1 MKNNKNLILIAIITS
16 LVILTGVIYLYSTKN
31 KIQRNQLTND
41 NQQQDQ
47 RNLERNLNENNQR
60 DNDEMQRPNQKSPRG
75 NGQGMQNEGNGQGIR
90 DQQIIEDDY
99 INVPDAEYD
108 EITMQAQDAIL
119 AALDDE
125 YKAYATYDAI
135 INKFGDVRPFSMII
149 NSEQQHIN
157 SLITLLNRYNIE
169 VPQNEYL
176 NNIQVTDSVAQA
188 CAIGVTAEIE
198 NAALYR
204 ETLIPAVEQY
214 NDIKT
219 VFEGLMN
226 ASQTKH
232 LPAFERCAN

>member
-1 MKNNKNLILIAIITS
+1 MKENKNIIIIASVVGVIILVLAFFYFTNNKN
-16 LVILTGVIYLYSTKN
+16 
-31 KIQRNQLTND
+31 QRNQFTND
-41 NQQQDQ
+41 YQRQDQ
-47 RNLERNLNENNQR
+47 TNFERNLDENNQR
-60 DNDEMQRPNQKSPRG
+60 GNDGMQRPDQKNPRG
-75 NGQGMQNEGNGQGIR
+75 KGQGMQGEGNSQGMR
-90 DQQIIEDDY
+90 DQKINDDY

-135 INKFGDVRPFSMII
+135 INKFGEVRPFSMII

-169 VPQNEYL
+169 VPQNKYL
-176 NNIQVTDSVAQA
+176 NNIQATETVAQA
-188 CAIGVTAEIE
+188 CEIGVTAEIE

-204 ETLIPAVEQY
+204 DTLIPAVEQY

-219 VFEGLMN
+219 VFEV
-226 ASQTKH
+226 
-232 LPAFERCAN
+232 